1 MMGAAI
7 YILAS
12 GTCLL
17 CTVLLLR
24 QWAAT
29 RLKLLFWS
37 GICFLTL
44 TAANIL
50 LFIDLVLM
58 PHVDLVIYRLAVV
71 LLAIL
76 FMLYGL
82 IMGRKDQ

>member
-1 MMGAAI
+1 MAQAI
-7 YILAS
+7 YILAA
-12 GTCLL
+12 GMCLL

-44 TAANIL
+44 SVANVL
-50 LFIDLVLM
+50 LFVDLVLV
-58 PHVDLVIYRLAVV
+58 PHVDLAIYRLVV
-71 LLAIL
+71 TLLAII

-82 IMGRKDQ
+82 VMGRKDQ

>member
-1 MMGAAI
+1 MAEAI
-7 YILAS
+7 YILAAAM
-12 GTCLL
+12 CLL

-24 QWAAT
+24 QWSIT

-50 LFIDLVLM
+50 LFVDRVLVPHIDLAN
-58 PHVDLVIYRLAVV
+58 YRNGTT
-71 LLAIL
+71 LLAII

-82 IMGRKDQ
+82 VMGRKDQ

>member
-1 MMGAAI
+1 MAEVI
-7 YILAS
+7 YILAAA
-12 GTCLL
+12 TCLL

-24 QWAAT
+24 QWGAT

-50 LFIDLVLM
+50 LFIDRVLVPDVNL
-58 PHVDLVIYRLAVV
+58 INYRLGVT
-71 LLAIL
+71 LLAVI

-82 IMGRKDQ
+82 VTGRKEQ